1 MDDLDLVRQSLA
13 GRTDAYA
20 RLIERWAVRLLALC
34 HARLGHPPEAT
45 TEELVRSVLLTAFD
59 NLAALPDPQRFAPW
73 LADLVLAR
81 CSLPNG
87 PAAGGNPSGES
98 GSASRRLERV
108 PGESRL
114 VLFPHLYQ
122 PSSYRELAHFLDLS
136 VPAVTARLARA
147 RLALR
152 EAIPPTESADCEQY
166 RILLSARL
174 DNEIRE
180 REAELLDLH
189 LGECATCKALAG
201 EWTEQQRTLRQAL
214 SEPRQQAQRFAAG
227 LRDAFLARGPR
238 KCSVLVVD
246 DEPAVLHT
254 LHRQLLPHF
263 DVVTAPHA
271 LAARAILAQR
281 PVDIVLTDQRMPGM
295 SGAQLLEW
303 VAQNH
308 PSTIRLLMTG
318 FTELEDAIE
327 AINRGHV
334 YYYLLKPWRLDDLLQ
349 IFRNAADKF
358 NLERRREEL
367 LNELQTLNREL
378 ERRVAERTRELEE
391 ANLLLQ
397 QRTRELERLALTDP
411 LTGLFNRRAIDELV
425 RFELKRHARY
435 PSSLALG
442 YVDIDHFKNINTTH
456 LLTGGDEVLKALART
471 LTGSLREV
479 DSVGRVGGE
488 EFLVVAR
495 EANMEGTATLAERIR
510 ATVANTPIE
519 YNGQKIHITVSVGF
533 AVAEAGV
540 AATHEGLVELA
551 AAALAHA
558 KDTGRNRCEIRQ
570 LVPEGEQIGV
580 STVSA

>member
-34 HARLGHPPEAT
+34 HARLGHPPDTT

-59 NLAALPDPQRFAPW
+59 NLAALPDQQRFAPW

-87 PAAGGNPSGES
+87 PTDVGNPSADS
-98 GSASRRLERV
+98 GSAPRRLERL

-136 VPAVTARLARA
+136 VPAVASRLARA

-152 EAIPPTESADCEQY
+152 EAIPPTESVECEQY
-166 RILLSARL
+166 RMLLSARL
-174 DNEIRE
+174 DGEIRE
-180 REAELLDLH
+180 READLLDLH
-189 LGECATCKALAG
+189 LSECTACKALAG
-201 EWTEQQRTLRQAL
+201 EWAEQQRVLRQAL
-214 SEPRQQAQRFAAG
+214 AEPRQQAQRFAAG

-271 LAARAILAQR
+271 LAARAILTQR

-442 YVDIDHFKNINTTH
+442 YVDVDHFKRVNTNH
-456 LLTGGDEVLKALART
+456 LLTGGDEVLKALARI

-495 EANMEGTATLAERIR
+495 EANLEGTATLAERIR
-510 ATVANTPIE
+510 TTIANTPIE

-551 AAALAHA
+551 AAALKHA

-570 LVPEGEQIGV
+570 LVSEGEQIGM
-580 STVSA
+580 STASA